1 MSIADQRQGEYLHL
15 DPIGAAAFIFAD
27 LPKEAGEAH
36 ARKMPGHAKGSFR
49 EPMTS
54 TSHYDVP
61 VTYLKCID
69 DKIVLPAHQQK
80 MIDDFKS
87 VSRSSVNVVEIAS
100 GHCPMVVHGKKTA
113 EVIMNAAGR
122 A

>member
-1 MSIADQRQGEYLHL
+1 M
-15 DPIGAAAFIFAD
+15 
-27 LPKEAGEAH
+27 
-36 ARKMPGHAKGSFR
+36 GSFR
-49 EPMTS
+49 EKMTS

-69 DKIVLPAHQQK
+69 DNTIQPAHQQK
-80 MIDDFKS
+80 MIDDFRS

-100 GHCPMVVHGKKTA
+100 GHCPMVVHVEKTA
-113 EVIMNAAGR
+113 EVIMNAAGK